1 MMEDNDLWNSD
12 FYLKDTELAKRYDI
26 ARQSVW
32 RWVQTIDFPA
42 PVKLSPGCSRWRLAD
57 VEAWESEKASA
68 A

>member
-1 MMEDNDLWNSD
+1 MKKEFID
-12 FYLKDTELAKRYDI
+12 FYVKDTDLAERYGI

-32 RWVQTIDFPA
+32 RWVRDGRLPA